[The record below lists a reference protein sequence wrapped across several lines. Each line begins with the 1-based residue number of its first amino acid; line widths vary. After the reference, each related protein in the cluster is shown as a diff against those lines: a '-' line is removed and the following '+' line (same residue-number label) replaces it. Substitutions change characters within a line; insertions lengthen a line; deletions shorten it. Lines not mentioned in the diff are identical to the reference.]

1 MSRNNKSDLYE
12 IRDMLKEEM
21 DKFDA
26 INDEIIENQNDF
38 QKISDNYEQYNNLID
53 EGGSHVN
60 DLTKQEFYENLFVY
74 FGFYF
79 FFGCVIYVLSKRFP
93 IHRIIFFG
101 LKQIY
106 KIIMLFIPGKKGSDS
121 AFDSSLVN
129 KTNTS
134 FDTIMNETNITF
146 IDNINRT
153 SESFDYD
160 ITPNN
165 FFYFININITNL
177 CFDDDMSLD
186 DSSFNNETNNTNS
199 SNNDTTS
206 ENQNFEY
213 NVDKDNSTLE
223 SNENITNSN
232 YKNENLY
239 NSNFENIMKKTNN
252 SFNKNED
259 Q

>member
-1 MSRNNKSDLYE
+1 MSKKKNSDLIE
-12 IRDMLKEEM
+12 IRDLLEEEM
-21 DKFDA
+21 NKFNA
-26 INDEIIENQNDF
+26 INDELIDNQNDF
-38 QKISDNYEQYNNLID
+38 EKISENYNRYNNLID
-53 EGGSHVN
+53 KGHTHIS
-60 DLTKQEFYENLFVY
+60 DLKRQEFYENLFVY

-106 KIIMLFIPGKKGSDS
+106 KIIMLFIPGKKSGDS

-146 IDNINRT
+146 IENINRT

-165 FFYFININITNL
+165 FFYFININITYL
-177 CFDDDMSLD
+177 CFDDDMSID

-223 SNENITNSN
+223 SNANKTNSN
-232 YKNENLY
+232 YKNENLN
-239 NSNFENIMKKTNN
+239 NSNFENNMKMTNN
-252 SFNKNED
+252 SFNKNAD
-259 Q
+259 